1 MPICTLLLDAVPAG
15 GAARGRSAHGLSD
28 SGQSG
33 HGRSGPVGN
42 WPDPLRALRG
52 VGNWPDPL

>member
-15 GAARGRSAHGLSD
+15 GPARGRSA
-28 SGQSG
+28 

-42 WPDPLRALRG
+42 WPDPLRALPG